1 MLLETLS
8 AWVYCTEIIYLN
20 SKRDYLAF
28 ECAMKE
34 EGQVRLHTGGYSVCR
49 FSIGTL
55 LHCIA
60 MKVVN

>member
-1 MLLETLS
+1 MYISTRLHLH
-8 AWVYCTEIIYLN
+8 

-49 FSIGTL
+49 YSTG
-55 LHCIA
+55 A
-60 MKVVN
+60 

>member
-1 MLLETLS
+1 MAIFISSGHPGVMYRSTILHLH
-8 AWVYCTEIIYLN
+8 

-49 FSIGTL
+49 YSTGL
-55 LHCIA
+55 
-60 MKVVN
+60 